1 MAVLFPMAP
10 FMVSE
15 WVEVDQVGTWSG
27 MLASAY
33 NLTSILAGVF
43 WGRLSD
49 RVGRVP
55 CIVGVIIGTAAS
67 IVLFGLSRSLVH
79 ALLARCLGGLF
90 SGMGGLVTAG
100 MRDLTTE
107 SQRSTAMAS
116 ISFAYGVGFSIGP
129 MLGGFLQR
137 PADSFSWL
145 AGSLLDEFPYLLPC
159 LVVAVIVL
167 LSSVGLLWLP
177 PPSKHGSQAQAQPP
191 PTAAPADPA
200 SASTADAGAAAT
212 DAPPSAVETVE
223 EGDGRRLLAQTPAA
237 LQRPRC
243 RLPPVVLLL
252 VAYLFMNF
260 GSIGSMETYPL
271 FLMRNGTDGLG
282 LPPAGLGEVML
293 PQSLVIMCMPL
304 AYPPLA
310 AGHFGHTG
318 CYYVGAATL
327 MVFSICLP
335 MLRFLKTA
343 PSMLWTCLMILG
355 GLRGTV
361 GPLIFPAMIIITNKV
376 IKDRIG
382 FWNGLMSSVAS
393 CARAASP
400 FVFGHL
406 FALGTGEGHRSFP
419 LDVSMPFLLSML
431 SMGMCTLLVASVP
444 LSSPGADMKRIP
456 SRSSIW
462 VSWRLH
468 FGRRRASAHTS
479 STACQGAEMSTTNS

>member
-200 SASTADAGAAAT
+200 SASTATPALPPRT
-212 DAPPSAVETVE
+212 PHLPPSRPSRRAMAGVSSLRHQQRCSGHAAV
-223 EGDGRRLLAQTPAA
+223 
-237 LQRPRC
+237 C
-243 RLPPVVLLL
+243 RL
-252 VAYLFMNF
+252 
-260 GSIGSMETYPL
+260 SCCCWS
-271 FLMRNGTDGLG
+271 R
-282 LPPAGLGEVML
+282 
-293 PQSLVIMCMPL
+293 
-304 AYPPLA
+304 
-310 AGHFGHTG
+310 
-318 CYYVGAATL
+318 
-327 MVFSICLP
+327 
-335 MLRFLKTA
+335 
-343 PSMLWTCLMILG
+343 TC
-355 GLRGTV
+355 
-361 GPLIFPAMIIITNKV
+361 
-376 IKDRIG
+376 
-382 FWNGLMSSVAS
+382 S
-393 CARAASP
+393 
-400 FVFGHL
+400 
-406 FALGTGEGHRSFP
+406 
-419 LDVSMPFLLSML
+419 
-431 SMGMCTLLVASVP
+431 
-444 LSSPGADMKRIP
+444 
-456 SRSSIW
+456 
-462 VSWRLH
+462 
-468 FGRRRASAHTS
+468 
-479 STACQGAEMSTTNS
+479 